1 MSEASAYEIRSGE
14 TRERAL
20 ARLVGFLEA
29 SGVEEARAEAR
40 LLLFDACGLTHAQF
54 LLSPERPLG
63 EEAARRLT
71 ERTARRAAGEPVSR
85 ILATR
90 GFWTLDL
97 AVFPNVLDPR
107 PDTESVVTLALALVA
122 SRREEPL
129 RLLDLGSG
137 SGALLC
143 ALLAELPNAFGVAVD
158 LSPHAIRAT
167 RENLARCGFSNR
179 AAIVGGRWGGALACG
194 FDVVVSNPPYVKSGE
209 IEELTPEVR
218 LYDPRLALDGGADGL
233 ACIREIAA
241 DLPRLLAPGG
251 VAVLEVG
258 LGQARESAALL
269 AAAGLED
276 AGTRRDAGGRE
287 RAVAARRR
295 L

>member
-1 MSEASAYEIRSGE
+1 MSEAGAFAAGPDE
-14 TRERAL
+14 TREKAL
-20 ARLVGFLEA
+20 ARLARFLEA

-40 LLLFDACGLTHAQF
+40 LLLFDASGLTHAEF
-54 LLSPERPLG
+54 LLSPEAPLG
-63 EEAARRLT
+63 EEAASRLA
-71 ERTARRAAGEPVSR
+71 EHAARRAAREPVSR

-97 AVFPNVLDPR
+97 VVHPDVLDPR
-107 PDTESVVTLALALVA
+107 PDTESVAALGLALVA
-122 SRREEPL
+122 SRRDEAL

-158 LSPHAIRAT
+158 LSPHALLAT
-167 RENLARCGFSNR
+167 RENLARCGFSKR
-179 AAIVGGRWGGALACG
+179 AAILRGRWGGALVGG
-194 FDVVVSNPPYVKSGE
+194 FDVVVSNPPYVKSDE
-209 IEELTPEVR
+209 IDELAAEVR
-218 LYDPRLALDGGADGL
+218 LHDPRLALDGGADGL

-269 AAAGLED
+269 AAAGLETV
-276 AGTRRDAGGRE
+276 GTRRDAGGRD